1 MTNLTESQAI
11 DLAKETLSNLNYSD
25 FTMALMS
32 VNDSEDF
39 IWGYLFDLN
48 LQYLEPI
55 NYVNNNGF
63 DCVALIYKK

>member
-1 MTNLTESQAI
+1 MTKLTESQAI
-11 DLAKETLSNLNYSD
+11 DLAKETLSNPNYSD

-32 VNDSEDF
+32 VNDSESF

-48 LQYLEPI
+48 LQYLKPI